1 MLFRSLLLPQMAR
14 LFGFGTPAGID
25 ALQEAAGLVP
35 DPEYKL
41 SVQGTLWE
49 AGDAVNMGIGQGF
62 VLVTPLQLAQVIG
75 YLPFSC
81 VNIR

>member
-1 MLFRSLLLPQMAR
+1 MAR

-25 ALQEAAGLVP
+25 ALPGSSRACP

-49 AGDAVNMGIGQGF
+49 QATQLTWALVRICTGDTIAIG
-62 VLVTPLQLAQVIG
+62 PG
-75 YLPFSC
+75 YWVSSISC